1 MQHFASTET
10 FSSSSHK
17 LTRESSAWLG
27 AGRKH
32 GRAEHGDT
40 HPRRAWRQQGCA
52 GLDADPSPKASAS
65 CGSGKPEAEGSTG
78 RKEPGRSLAGHWS
91 RQQHS
96 CLLRDLSRLQTC
108 PGTSLTNTAQFQ
120 FLALVL
126 PRWLWDFFLGNQR
139 SQEDNKCP
147 SHTRLP
153 CCSTTPT
160 PH

>member
-78 RKEPGRSLAGHWS
+78 RKEPGRALEQAAA
-91 RQQHS
+91 
-96 CLLRDLSRLQTC
+96 LL
-108 PGTSLTNTAQFQ
+108 PA
-120 FLALVL
+120 
-126 PRWLWDFFLGNQR
+126 P
-139 SQEDNKCP
+139 
-147 SHTRLP
+147 
-153 CCSTTPT
+153 
-160 PH
+160 